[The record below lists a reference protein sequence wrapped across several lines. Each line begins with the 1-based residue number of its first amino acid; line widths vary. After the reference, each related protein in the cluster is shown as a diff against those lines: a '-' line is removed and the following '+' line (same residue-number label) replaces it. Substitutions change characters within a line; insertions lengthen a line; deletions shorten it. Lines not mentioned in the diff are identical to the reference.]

1 MSRSEAYEILGLSEG
16 ASKEEI
22 LKSHQ
27 KLVKKNHPDLGGS
40 DWITK
45 KINEAR
51 DTLLG

>member
-1 MSRSEAYEILGLSEG
+1 MKIDKITL
-16 ASKEEI
+16 EI
-22 LKSHQ
+22 LKNHQ